1 MLVVTRKQGEAI
13 VIGEN
18 IEIIISE
25 ISADK
30 VKLAVNAPKDI
41 RIFRK
46 ELLELKQ
53 ENEQAS
59 MLSQKDA
66 VAMLKK
72 LL

>member
-13 VIGEN
+13 VIGED
-18 IEIIISE
+18 IELIISE

-30 VKLAVNAPKDI
+30 VKIAVNAPKDI

>member
-13 VIGEN
+13 VIGED